1 MIELHVEAF
10 FELVRKSF
18 QRRITATHTG
28 VTDRAHR
35 HTRVCELRQMTAGAV
50 LVAGKAGPR
59 GIIIPMMTTR
69 ARSPGMTWTGVQEF
83 RVVEVVSLRVS
94 NGTRKK

>member
-1 MIELHVEAF
+1 
-10 FELVRKSF
+10 
-18 QRRITATHTG
+18 
-28 VTDRAHR
+28 
-35 HTRVCELRQMTAGAV
+35 MTAGAV

-94 NGTRKK
+94 HGIRKKQKGKSKKEKPKQRNHYM